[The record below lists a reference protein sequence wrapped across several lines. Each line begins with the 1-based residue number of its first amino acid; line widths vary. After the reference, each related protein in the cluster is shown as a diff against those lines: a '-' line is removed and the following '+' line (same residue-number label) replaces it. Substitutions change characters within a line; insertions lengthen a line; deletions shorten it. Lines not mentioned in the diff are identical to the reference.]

1 MTNGDFLPI
10 DERLANFL
18 VRHAPAEKDV
28 VRHVVRLL
36 SRAVRLGNICL
47 PLSECGGV
55 AVGPALR
62 ASGVVGEPGS
72 ALPLILDVF
81 GQLYLS
87 RFRHYEEQVAR
98 FLREEAAAVCDPVD
112 WKMLDS
118 GLARLFGT
126 GGGTVPDG
134 QREAAVK
141 AVCKRVSVVSGG
153 PGTGKTTTVVKM
165 LALLLEQAGE
175 KPLDIALAAPT
186 GKGAAR
192 LKESVAGSVA
202 SLDVAPR
209 IQDRIPREASTI
221 HRLLGAGFGGR
232 FSRGPENPLPFDVV
246 VVDEASMIDLPM
258 MARLVS
264 AMPGGSRLILLG
276 DKDQLASV
284 EAGTV
289 FADIC
294 KATGPFAECVSELTR
309 NYRFGDESPI
319 ALLSSAIRAGRG
331 EEALERLRS
340 GKSDVV
346 EWADLPPTPEG
357 MERFLRPRVLAGF
370 SLFLGEGAPEKAFEA
385 FGRFRILSAH
395 REGIYGVSGLNELV
409 EKILSR
415 EGFIRRRGSAHY
427 PGRPILI
434 LRNDHALRLSNGDT
448 GIVLRDPSDGG
459 KMKAFFP
466 PAEERHKRKGAGSES
481 EPEFRT
487 ILLTRLPEHETA
499 WATTVHK
506 SQGAEFDQVLL
517 VLGPSESGLVIREL
531 LYTGITRARTRVTV
545 VCDPEAFTAAVARP
559 VDRRSGLIDL
569 LAKSIDLPETPEPG
583 PQNRTGP
590 QNRDVPENSR

>member
-1 MTNGDFLPI
+1 MTPGDFLPI
-10 DERLANFL
+10 DERLADFL
-18 VRHAPAEKDV
+18 ARNASAEKDAVRHAA
-28 VRHVVRLL
+28 RLL
-36 SRAVRLGNICL
+36 SRAVRLGNVCL
-47 PLSECGGV
+47 PLSECGGA

-62 ASGVVGEPGS
+62 ASGVVGEPGG
-72 ALPLILDVF
+72 ALPLILDRS
-81 GQLYLS
+81 GRLYLN
-87 RFRHYEEQVAR
+87 RFRRYEEQVAR
-98 FLREEAAAVCDPVD
+98 FLREGAVAAGDPVD
-112 WKMLDS
+112 RKMLDS
-118 GLARLFGT
+118 GLARLFGPE
-126 GGGTVPDG
+126 GGGGPDH
-134 QREAAVK
+134 QREAAAK
-141 AVCKRVSVVSGG
+141 AVLKRVSVVSGG

-192 LKESVAGSVA
+192 LKESVAGSAA
-202 SLDVAPR
+202 SLDIDPR
-209 IQDRIPREASTI
+209 VRDRIPREASTI

-258 MARLVS
+258 MARLVA

-276 DKDQLASV
+276 DKHQLASV
-284 EAGTV
+284 EEGIV
-289 FADIC
+289 FADLC
-294 KATGPFAECVSELTR
+294 EAAGPFSECVSVLTR

-319 ALLSSAIRAGRG
+319 ALLSSAIREGRG

-346 EWADLPPTPEG
+346 EWADLPPTPEE

-370 SLFLGEGAPEKAFEA
+370 SPFLGEGTPEKAFEA

-395 REGIYGVSGLNELV
+395 REGTYGVSGLNELV

-427 PGRPILI
+427 PGRPVLI
-434 LRNDHALRLSNGDT
+434 LRNNHALRLSNGDT
-448 GIVLRDPSDGG
+448 GIILPDPSDGG

-466 PAEERHKRKGAGSES
+466 PADEKHGRKGGG
-481 EPEFRT
+481 PERAFRA
-487 ILLTRLPEHETA
+487 ILLPRLPEHETA

-506 SQGAEFDQVLL
+506 SQGAEFDEVLL
-517 VLGPSESGLVIREL
+517 FLGPSESGLVTREL

-545 VCDPEAFTAAVARP
+545 VSDPEAFTDAVARP
-559 VDRRSGLIDL
+559 VDRRSGLSDL
-569 LAKSIDLPETPEPG
+569 LAKPVEVS
-583 PQNRTGP
+583 
-590 QNRDVPENSR
+590 

>member
-1 MTNGDFLPI
+1 MTPEDFLSIDDRLGDFFARSASTGK
-10 DERLANFL
+10 DA
-18 VRHAPAEKDV
+18 VRNA
-28 VRHVVRLL
+28 VRFL
-36 SRAVRLGNICL
+36 SRAVRLGNVLL
-47 PLSECGGV
+47 PLSECGGDS
-55 AVGPALR
+55 VGPALQ

-72 ALPLILDVF
+72 PFPLILDAS
-81 GQLYLS
+81 GRLYLN
-87 RFRHYEEQVAR
+87 RFRRYEEEVAL
-98 FLREEAAAVCDPVD
+98 FLREGAVAAVDPVD
-112 WKMLDS
+112 RKILDA
-118 GLARLFGT
+118 GLARLFAPV
-126 GGGTVPDG
+126 GGAAPDQ
-134 QREAAVK
+134 QREAAAK
-141 AVCKRVSVVSGG
+141 AVLKRVSVVSGG

-175 KPLDIALAAPT
+175 KPFDIALAAPT

-192 LKESVAGSVA
+192 LKDSVAGSAA
-202 SLDVAPR
+202 STSLNVDQWIR
-209 IQDRIPREASTI
+209 DRIPREAVTI

-258 MARLVS
+258 MARLVA

-294 KATGPFAECVSELTR
+294 EAKGPFRECVSVLTR

-319 ALLSSAIRAGRG
+319 ALLSSAVRVGKG

-340 GKSDVV
+340 GGGDLIK
-346 EWADLPPTPEG
+346 WADLPPTPEE

-370 SLFLGEGAPEKAFEA
+370 SPFLKEVTAEKAFVA

-415 EGFIRRRGSAHY
+415 EGWIRRRGSSHY

-448 GIVLRDPSDGG
+448 GIILRDPSDGG

-466 PAEERHKRKGAGSES
+466 PAEEEHERKGGGLVPA
-481 EPEFRT
+481 FRT
-487 ILLTRLPEHETA
+487 ILLPRLPEHETA

-506 SQGAEFDQVLL
+506 SQGAEFDEVLL
-517 VLGPSESGLVIREL
+517 VLGPSETGLVTREL
-531 LYTGITRARTRVTV
+531 LYTGITRAKKMVTV
-545 VCDPEAFTAAVARP
+545 VSDPEAFKDAVARP
-559 VDRRSGLIDL
+559 VDRHSGLSDL
-569 LAKSIDLPETPEPG
+569 LSMVVG
-583 PQNRTGP
+583 GQRT
-590 QNRDVPENSR
+590 RFR